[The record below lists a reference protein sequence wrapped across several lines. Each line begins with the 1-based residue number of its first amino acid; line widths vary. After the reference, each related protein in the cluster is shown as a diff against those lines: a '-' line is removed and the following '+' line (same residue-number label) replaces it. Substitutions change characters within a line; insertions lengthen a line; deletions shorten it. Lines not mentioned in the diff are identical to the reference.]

1 MEDSRMDL
9 LGGLAQGIS
18 QGLSEV
24 DKTVD
29 YLEKVKQNRENMRL
43 RLSQEQRMVNQ
54 DMRNQDLHGYKMQQ
68 MEMQIAQLR
77 DAESKRRILDEVKGI
92 NSGTR
97 QGFSKETMGTDL
109 YKRILGDYNV
119 RPANYFG
126 QEVLASLGIDD
137 PNDWMVADDGL
148 GGFIKVAK
156 GMFNQT
162 LGYQD
167 EINKYRKAEA
177 DILGAQAKSLRENM
191 ITQNQE
197 VLQGLFGELAL
208 EFGALLQDP
217 NVPADKKA
225 QYAGWLEMLATFKQ
239 PTMSLK
245 SNESYA
251 QGEAKDLDLWTK
263 QIKKGDFTNY
273 ERATK
278 LVNTSFQNAMVQ
290 TAMAEGLKT
299 LGVDSSKPFDKEKWE
314 ATEVG
319 KANAYYL
326 NAYRN
331 TIANTAGA
339 TTVRKQMNETLGKG
353 ADLFLVDLGKQL
365 KGREPGKEPE
375 RSMVQ
380 TVKKQLLSF
389 MPDKYLADMKG
400 ANVDNEAFNVVAQLF
415 INAYG
420 NEKFGSALTEG
431 EIERIDKAFGTDW
444 KNTTTF
450 LQGAMA
456 QLRNSLARMEEAA
469 ASDPTYANITY
480 GKEYINRQLALK
492 NLESAYNQILDFSQW
507 KAQNPRGT
515 AKEYIAQRDARQQA
529 QNVTVQTNAP
539 ASQPSPQAVDRKA
552 RLRAI
557 ANQSFGGQ

>member
-1 MEDSRMDL
+1 MADA
-9 LGGLAQGIS
+9 LGGFAQGLAQGLG
-18 QGLSEV
+18 QV
-24 DKTVD
+24 NKTVD
-29 YLEKVKQNRENMRL
+29 TLEAMRQNRENMRL
-43 RLSQEQRMVNQ
+43 
-54 DMRNQDLHGYKMQQ
+54 KMQQ
-68 MEMQIAQLR
+68 ETRQQESHDMNMQQMAEQLKLLQR
-77 DAESKRRILDEVKGI
+77 DNFKRRLVDETEAMDNGYAD
-92 NSGTR
+92 
-97 QGFSKETMGTDL
+97 GFSPELMADPFFKEMFRDF
-109 YKRILGDYNV
+109 NV
-119 RPANYFG
+119 RPASYFG
-126 QEVLASLGIDD
+126 RDVLAKQGISEDDAKNWYLGTNGAEYVKIGRDMFHQQTGYQTRLNKRSLES
-137 PNDWMVADDGL
+137 A
-148 GGFIKVAK
+148 
-156 GMFNQT
+156 QT
-162 LGYQD
+162 LST
-167 EINKYRKAEA
+167 
-177 DILGAQAKSLRENM
+177 QAKSLRENM

-197 VLQGLFGELAL
+197 MLQGLFGELAL

-245 SNESYA
+245 PNESYA

-389 MPDKYLADMKG
+389 MPDEYLADMKG

-492 NLESAYNQILDFSQW
+492 NLENAYNQILDFSQW

-515 AKEYIAQRDARQQA
+515 AKEYVAQRDARQQA
-529 QNVTVQTNAP
+529 QNATVQTNAP
-539 ASQPSPQAVDRKA
+539 ASQPSPQAADRKA